1 MPPIRI
7 TLQAK
12 LAAGL
17 HILGPG
23 RTVALV
29 DRAIEVD
36 AQGFPL
42 IPASSIRGRVRAHL
56 ERLLRA
62 WGQPVCTPPAPERM
76 CPHAWNQDEGP
87 PAGYCQAC
95 RIFGSPWYPAAI
107 INTDLRLVDSQRT
120 AGPDFLRTE
129 RMSLGISR
137 RLGTAQGERLFST
150 EATVRDLDARPL
162 CFEGLISGRLT
173 PIEAGWLLAALQ
185 LVTHAGGNKAR
196 GLGELCVSATEVTW
210 WQDGQWVA
218 TDGRPMIEEVLSDA

>member
-1 MPPIRI
+1 M
-7 TLQAK
+7 QAE
-12 LAAGL
+12 LASGL

-29 DRAIEVD
+29 DRAIELD

-76 CPHAWNQDEGP
+76 CPHAWGEDDEGP
-87 PAGYCQAC
+87 RGGYCQAC

-107 INTDLRLVDSQRT
+107 INTDLRLVDSQRR
-120 AGPDFLRTE
+120 ASPELLRTE

-162 CFEGLISGRLT
+162 RFEGLISGRLT
-173 PIEAGWLLAALQ
+173 PIEAGWLLAGLQ

-196 GLGELCVSATEVTW
+196 GLGELTLSAAEVTW
-210 WQDGQWVA
+210 WQNGEWVA
-218 TDGRPMIEEVLSDA
+218 ADARPLIEEVLSDAKA